1 MLKKI
6 LVDVGERMI
15 VETGA
20 HDHAEKP
27 HALNALWR
35 QCPI

>member
-6 LVDVGERMI
+6 LVDVGERI